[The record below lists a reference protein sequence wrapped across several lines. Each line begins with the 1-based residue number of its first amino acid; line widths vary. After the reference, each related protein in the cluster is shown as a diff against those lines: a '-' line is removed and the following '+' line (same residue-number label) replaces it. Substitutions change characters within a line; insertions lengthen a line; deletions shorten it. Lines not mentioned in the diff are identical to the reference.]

1 MTFSLK
7 YQEVTR
13 KPNPMAT
20 LNPLARGTGKVVS
33 LQDRVDTLNK
43 SFAWQKT
50 IKDWKAQ
57 GKTFNLDRRPKVKMV
72 RLGDIDIDEDIQRQ
86 LDDKHCANKI
96 ANPSVFDEALL
107 QTLQCILPPGTGRY
121 TNIDGQHTGS
131 TIGALIDAGLMAGY
145 TDWRE
150 FEVAVQYIE
159 TDNKAFARRAFG
171 ILNGKGK
178 KKQSAY
184 QQLRNSVFIIRIDK
198 DLSDIEDVEVE
209 AKVAMAEKYRCY
221 PVEVDSTLAKYP
233 GTFTN
238 IATFKTL
245 SKNEIELACAWHDE
259 YFHYETLHVSL
270 FFIFRDLLRQFSSA
284 KLELTSAQ
292 GEELAALIQSLF
304 GNLSQFQES
313 VTEAHRKW
321 TIKRYGYQA
330 AWDDDAYACALFQLY
345 KKFGG
350 EAKVAPTLL
359 DRFDGL
365 IEFFDDDILA
375 LAA

>member
-1 MTFSLK
+1 MTFQFK

-13 KPNPMAT
+13 KPNPMKT
-20 LNPLARGTGKVVS
+20 INPLARGTGKTVN
-33 LQDRVDTLNK
+33 LQDRVDTLNN
-43 SFAWQKT
+43 SHAW
-50 IKDWKAQ
+50 AQ
-57 GKTFNLDRRPKVKMV
+57 TLKKWRDLGKELDLSRLPKVRMEK
-72 RLGDIDIDEDIQRQ
+72 LGSLNIDEDIQRA

-96 ANPSVFDEALL
+96 ANPVVFDPALL
-107 QTLQCILPPGTGRY
+107 QTIQCIKTTKGEFIS
-121 TNIDGQHTGS
+121 IDGQHTVA
-131 TIGALIDAGLMAGY
+131 TVAALIEAGLVPGV

-150 FEVAVQYIE
+150 FEFPFQYIE
-159 TDNKAFARRAFG
+159 TNNLAYARRAFS

-184 QQLRNSVFIIRIDK
+184 QELRNSVFTVRIDN
-198 DLSDIEDVEVE
+198 DTSDDEEVE
-209 AKVAMAEKYRCY
+209 IEKKVAMAEKYGCY
-221 PVEVDSTLAKYP
+221 PVEVGSPLTKYA
-233 GTFTN
+233 GTFSN

-245 SKNEIELACAWHDE
+245 SLHEIEMACCFHDE
-259 YFHYETLHVSL
+259 FFHYEGVHVSL
-270 FFIFRDLLRQFSSA
+270 FFIFRDMIRQFDSA
-284 KLELTSAQ
+284 KFPVTGAMC
-292 GEELAALIQSLF
+292 EELAALIQNLF

-321 TIKRYGYQA
+321 TVKRYGYQA